1 MGRVLRI
8 VFGIIF
14 LFSSISLLFDSG
26 SLLDNIMTCLIG
38 LVITYFIFPKDI
50 RQFILEKIG
59 IDKSRLKQL
68 DKTKQEIE
76 ATELSKEQL
85 ETELKTLEKE
95 KKKLVTDIDGVKS
108 LSIEN
113 ELNRIDKLTG
123 HQFEEYCGRL
133 LKDMGFS
140 NINVTVASGDQGIDI
155 LASMGTTAYG
165 FQCKNYV
172 SVVGNKAVQEALAG
186 KVFYKID
193 KVGVITNNYFTNS
206 AKKLASEG
214 NVELWDRDTLKELL
228 EDSIDKPDSTSLSQ
242 KNSSDSDE
250 LWSDF

>member
-14 LFSSISLLFDSG
+14 LFSSLGLLVDSG
-26 SLLDNIMTCLIG
+26 NLLDNLMSCLIG
-38 LVITYFIFPKDI
+38 LVITYFIFPKDL
-50 RQFILEKIG
+50 RQFVLEKIG
-59 IDKSRLKQL
+59 LDKSRLNQL

-76 ATELSKEQL
+76 ANESTKEQL
-85 ETELKTLEKE
+85 ENELKSLE
-95 KKKLVTDIDGVKS
+95 KKKTQLVTDINGVKK
-108 LSIEN
+108 LSIED
-113 ELNRIDKLTG
+113 ELDRIDKLTG

-165 FQCKNYV
+165 FQCKNYI

-186 KVFYKID
+186 KVFYKVD
-193 KVGVITNNYFTNS
+193 RVGVITNNYFTNS
-206 AKKLASEG
+206 AKKLATEG

-228 EDSIDKPDSTSLSQ
+228 EDSISRTDSEPLSQ
-242 KNSSDSDE
+242 IKSSSSDE
-250 LWSDF
+250 MWSDF